1 MNIKKYLPNI
11 LTTLRLLSVPIF
23 IYLFINKYYLPGL
36 VIFVCASITDF
47 IDGFLARRWNVISK
61 YGKIIDPIAD
71 KSLMISVLIL
81 LIIYINNLSI
91 SFGDVEIIND
101 INLKNRPVVHFLNK
115 DINDLIE
122 KLDIQIDISISHINE
137 NATAVAIVKQNK
149 E

>member
-1 MNIKKYLPNI
+1 MQIYCGTDIIEVKRIQDAIENTKGFKESIYTKNEIANIDSIRSYMKYQRYAGRFAAKEAIYKAMSKI
-11 LTTLRLLSVPIF
+11 LTL
-23 IYLFINKYYLPGL
+23 
-36 VIFVCASITDF
+36 
-47 IDGFLARRWNVISK
+47 
-61 YGKIIDPIAD
+61 
-71 KSLMISVLIL
+71 
-81 LIIYINNLSI
+81 NNLSI